1 MAMRQLILRTETRNY
16 HIRTKIPNDP
26 NDIGQNLVVAP
37 EAHRLFSRFG
47 KPEIECSCEEL
58 FAVIDPP
65 RSQQFR
71 CSNYAEPLAQFR
83 AEQIL
88 TAVPARDRK
97 VRAVIK

>member
-1 MAMRQLILRTETRNY
+1 MAMRQLILRTETRHDY
-16 HIRTKIPNDP
+16 IRPKIPNHP

-37 EAHRLFSRFG
+37 EAHRLFGRFG
-47 KPEIECSCEEL
+47 KAEIECACEEL
-58 FAVIDPP
+58 FAVIDPS
-65 RSQQFR
+65 RTEQFL

-97 VRAVIK
+97 IRAIIK